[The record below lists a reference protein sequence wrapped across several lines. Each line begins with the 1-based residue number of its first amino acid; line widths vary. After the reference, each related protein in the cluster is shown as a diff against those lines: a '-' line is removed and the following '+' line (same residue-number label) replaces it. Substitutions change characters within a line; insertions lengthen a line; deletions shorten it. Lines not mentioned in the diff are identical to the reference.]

1 VLAPAHS
8 DAHLIV
14 LRLHTPRSKHKNWRE
29 HRIAEK
35 VRSHFHV
42 PTIVFY
48 FDAEGHVVEREDA

>member
-1 VLAPAHS
+1 
-8 DAHLIV
+8 V
-14 LRLHTPRSKHKNWRE
+14 LRLHTPGSEDENWRE

-35 VRSHFHV
+35 VRSHFGV